1 MLWNDWRVQYV
12 ARILAVF
19 CFPPTVFAQATHQ
32 PLNPTNIPAASALA
46 QPIFELSFF
55 VPSITDAV
63 VVMFFALLA
72 YSVVKFRRRTADGR
86 KPAQVYGSNQSG
98 LAWTVIPILI
108 VMTVFS
114 QQRECWRLQAIRQT
128 RSRHS

>member
-1 MLWNDWRVQYV
+1 MLWNDWRVQYA

-32 PLNPTNIPAASALA
+32 SLSPTKVLVASAFA
-46 QPIFELSFF
+46 QPIFELSLFLR
-55 VPSITDAV
+55 SITGAV
-63 VVMFFALLA
+63 FVVFFSLLA
-72 YSVVKFRRRTADGR
+72 YSVVKFRKRRKANGR
-86 KPAQVYGSNQSG
+86 EVRQVYGSNQSG

-114 QQRECWRLQAIRQT
+114 QQRE
-128 RSRHS
+128 